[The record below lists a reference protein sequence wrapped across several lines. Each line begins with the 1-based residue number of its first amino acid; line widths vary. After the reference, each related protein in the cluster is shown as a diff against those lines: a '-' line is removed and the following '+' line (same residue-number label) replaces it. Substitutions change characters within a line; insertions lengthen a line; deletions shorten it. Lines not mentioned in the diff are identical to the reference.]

1 MVTSNRFKC
10 AASLVIGLI
19 IQKGG
24 CFNSH
29 TTQPFRRLSSK
40 PSKFHQVSSHFP
52 DYASTRRPVSS
63 LKQSE
68 GSSEDQSVGDF
79 LSPVAR
85 KFLGGVSF
93 LGMIETGYLTYSKL
107 TSTQPQFC
115 YFSGSC
121 SDVLDG
127 PYSSVGPIPLSAFG
141 FLGLSLTL
149 GLITLLTGKEEGN
162 LASSENVVDEHQRN
176 ARFTSFIGTVLACFV
191 FYSSVDVPTSSAA
204 SKNNVPPGGFSPPPI
219 ETTSSTESLQL
230 ARSIV
235 DLDGKFYGAFWCSH
249 CFDQKAALGK
259 ESMDI
264 IPYIECSKDGKNSQ
278 SALCKEKEL
287 PGYPTWE
294 INGQLYPGEQSLE
307 ELQEIVAT
315 ERKTLS

>member
-1 MVTSNRFKC
+1 MTTTAMATFSCF
-10 AASLVIGLI
+10 LI
-19 IQKGG
+19 AI
-24 CFNSH
+24 
-29 TTQPFRRLSSK
+29 
-40 PSKFHQVSSHFP
+40 
-52 DYASTRRPVSS
+52 
-63 LKQSE
+63 
-68 GSSEDQSVGDF
+68 
-79 LSPVAR
+79 
-85 KFLGGVSF
+85 
-93 LGMIETGYLTYSKL
+93 LTFVL
-107 TSTQPQFC
+107 HE
-115 YFSGSC
+115 SC
-121 SDVLDG
+121 M
-127 PYSSVGPIPLSAFG
+127 YCQISA
-141 FLGLSLTL
+141 GLSLTL

-315 ERKTLS
+315 ERKTLSK